1 MDGDGSVDL
10 TGLIQAL
17 NNVNSEISEIK
28 KGVKKDTKT
37 FIRDTAQLLFS
48 FNNFEQENAKQPY
61 QAANDALNRANIL
74 ADVLKKN
81 GLLED

>member
-1 MDGDGSVDL
+1 MNGDESVDL

-28 KGVKKDTKT
+28 KGVKKDTKI
-37 FIRDTAQLLFS
+37 FIRDTAQLLYS
-48 FNNFEQENAKQPY
+48 YNNFDQENAKAPY
-61 QAANDALNRANIL
+61 HAAIDAINRANIL